1 MCGIAAYSGKSINI
15 LKAMHLLN
23 DNDERGGHSTGIYV
37 ENGTFKKLYKTTGK
51 SRNLLKT
58 IDHTYAELF
67 IGHTRYATHGEK
79 TAENTHPYMIG
90 NYIGC
95 HNGVLNNYE
104 DLAKKYKFKVP
115 DVDSK
120 AIYKALEA
128 AGTET
133 LGEHGGTINAVW
145 TERDGKLY
153 VYRRNNPLYIL
164 ETEDG
169 VYFSSLEEGL
179 ESICPDECKVVEV
192 EPEIL
197 FIYENGKLIDSVAIE
212 TTYKPEPYKVVKNW
226 TDYRNVDKGGKNYNG
241 DYDAQWFNSYNTT
254 YNKAYKGKGTLLYE
268 ETPDFGLEIY
278 PDKDCQPKELS
289 DVMHSIELL
298 TSIIEENYE
307 FFSDRDIDT
316 LNTMLAE
323 LARSCDEL
331 EDWLAADN
339 SQEELPF

>member
-67 IGHTRYATHGEK
+67 IGHTRFATHGEK

-104 DLAKKYKFKVP
+104 ELSKKYKFKVP

-145 TERDGKLY
+145 TQRDGKLY
-153 VYRRNNPLYIL
+153 VYRRNNPLFIL

-169 VYFSSLEEGL
+169 VYFSSLEDGL
-179 ESICPDECKVVEV
+179 KDICPDGCKVVEV

-197 FIYENGKLIDSVAIE
+197 FVYEEGKLVDSITIE
-212 TTYKPEPYKVVKNW
+212 TTYEPEPYKVVKNW
-226 TDYRNVDKGGKNYNG
+226 TDYKDESNSANYYKKYHTSWNNIYSRDYNNYYNVEDVQ
-241 DYDAQWFNSYNTT
+241 DY
-254 YNKAYKGKGTLLYE
+254 
-268 ETPDFGLEIY
+268 GLELFT
-278 PDKDCQPKELS
+278 DKDEMS
-289 DVMHSIELL
+289 NVMHSIELL
-298 TSIIEENYE
+298 TSVRDDNYE
-307 FFSDRDIDT
+307 LFSNRDIST
-316 LNTMLAE
+316 LDKMLAE
-323 LARSCDEL
+323 LNTKCDEL
-331 EDWLAADN
+331 EDWLAADK